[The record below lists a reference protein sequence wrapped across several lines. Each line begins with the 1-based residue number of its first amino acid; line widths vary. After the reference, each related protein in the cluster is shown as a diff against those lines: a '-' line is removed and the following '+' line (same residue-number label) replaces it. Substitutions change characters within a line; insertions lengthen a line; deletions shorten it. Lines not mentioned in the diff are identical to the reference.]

1 MTTATAAERREDIKQ
16 AFQTLARTADKIQ
29 NNGGFLVITIKSTSA
44 SNMSFKFDVHLYY
57 NSLGQVVSDYLNWT
71 YAQLMEM
78 KQNDRGEVKGSGIGI
93 DRAFEVAH
101 NLERLIK
108 NSLGIDLKIRY
119 QGVY

>member
-1 MTTATAAERREDIKQ
+1 MATLTAAKRREDMKQ
-16 AFQTLARTADKIQ
+16 AFQDLRRIADNLE
-29 NNGGFLVITIKSTSA
+29 NNGGFLVITIKSRSA
-44 SNMSFKFDVHLYY
+44 SNMSFKFDVRLYY
-57 NSLGQVVSDYLNWT
+57 NSSGQVVSDYLNWT

-101 NLERLIK
+101 NLESLIK